1 MVGSKISLFFS
12 YTSSFSR
19 IINLGSQSSTIKLLS
34 DFTKNF
40 KNTKKGGNYEVCMF
54 TNTPDDDFIL
64 DKHPSSENCI
74 IASCCSG
81 HGFKYSSAIG
91 EIISDLCNEGQ
102 TEYNIDLFNISR
114 FN

>member
-1 MVGSKISLFFS
+1 
-12 YTSSFSR
+12 
-19 IINLGSQSSTIKLLS
+19 
-34 DFTKNF
+34 
-40 KNTKKGGNYEVCMF
+40 MF
-54 TNTPDDDFIL
+54 TNTPDDNFIL

-74 IASCCSG
+74 IVSCCSG